1 MRGTS
6 AVTSAAEE
14 SPASSKIFGS
24 SDRHQDTFNHA
35 EIVMKR
41 AHNPPKAAHKAHK
54 RQKLEKASKPAVKKQ
69 KRRVQLNDLGWRT
82 VGMPDRLED
91 TEGFY
96 GLEEIDDVEV
106 VKDATTGNITFQT
119 TKTEEEVAQDVEAAW
134 KREEEE
140 AERLEK
146 MIGQEGKELPVEEEA
161 AEEPEAQGSAP
172 TQDEADDD
180 DSFAGF
186 SDEEEPTTKGGI
198 EIEDLNP
205 NSEVEDG
212 RLLKKDKKD
221 DTKEKPKTKKEKK
234 AEAKARREEEQK
246 LKENT
251 AANAGKAVETN
262 PDYVEEEGVEAT
274 EDFEISGEGAFDI
287 LLNQPIDDEEVDTS
301 AWEELGLSEKI
312 IGALAGLKF
321 SKPSNIQAS
330 TIPDI
335 MAGRDLIGKASTGSG
350 KTLAFGIPII
360 ERYLT
365 THSQSKEEDSKAS
378 NVPTALIVAPTRELA
393 HQITAHLTDLC
404 VKGDFEAP
412 HIATIT
418 GGLSVQK
425 QRRQLEKADIVVGT
439 PGRLWEVISSGQ
451 GLLRS
456 LKQVKFL
463 VLDEADRL
471 LSQGH
476 YQELGEILKVLDRE
490 DDEEEDEEESAPE
503 VERQTLVFSATFSK
517 GLQQKLAGKVKHGQG
532 TGDIM
537 NKADSMEYLLKK
549 LNFREEQPRYVDV
562 NPESQMASKLREG
575 LIECAGPEKDL
586 YLYSLLLFHPNKRA
600 LIFTNSIAA
609 VRRLTPFLTNLNLPA
624 LPLHSSMIQKARLRS
639 IERFK
644 ERPGSILVATD
655 VAARGLDIPKV
666 DLVIHY
672 HLPRAADT
680 YVHRSGR
687 TARADA
693 SGSSIIICG
702 PEEVAGVRR
711 LVAKVHARAESA
723 KEQTNKKRAYFIRT
737 LDIDRRIVSRLKP
750 RATLSKKLAD
760 TVIAKE
766 KKNSTDD
773 MFMQAAEDLGI
784 DYDSE
789 EFEKEA
795 KGKKG
800 RGSGRKK
807 KEKTAS
813 EMTKAEFAAIRA
825 ELKGLLAERINTG
838 VSARYLTSGG
848 IDVEALMKGEGNT
861 GFLGAI
867 DGLGFDDDEEDA
879 KPEPPAV
886 QAGSDENED
895 AEEDAEIS
903 KATAQKPEEKKAK
916 KQKAR
921 KRNADGTKKK
931 WIHH

>member
-1 MRGTS
+1 
-6 AVTSAAEE
+6 
-14 SPASSKIFGS
+14 
-24 SDRHQDTFNHA
+24 
-35 EIVMKR
+35 MKR
-41 AHNPPKAAHKAHK
+41 AHNPPKAAHKVHK
-54 RQKLEKASKPAVKKQ
+54 RQKLENAPKSLTKQQ
-69 KRRVQLNDLGWRT
+69 KRRVQLNDLGWKT
-82 VGMPDRLED
+82 VAMPDRLED

-96 GLEEIDDVEV
+96 GLEEIDDLEV
-106 VKDATTGNITFQT
+106 IKDPTTGNITFQT
-119 TKTEEEVAQDVEAAW
+119 TKTEEEVDKDVEAAW
-134 KREEEE
+134 EREE
-140 AERLEK
+140 AEAARLEK
-146 MIGQEGKELPVEEEA
+146 MIGQEGKELPVEEEQEATEVEKVLDATA
-161 AEEPEAQGSAP
+161 AS
-172 TQDEADDD
+172 DN

-186 SDEEEPTTKGGI
+186 SDEEVEAAPPKKGGI
-198 EIEDLNP
+198 VIEDLNP
-205 NSEVEDG
+205 NSTVEDG
-212 RLLKKDKKD
+212 RALEKDKVEDKSD
-221 DTKEKPKTKKEKK
+221 KPEKPKNKKERQ
-234 AEAKARREEEQK
+234 AEARARREEEKK
-246 LKENT
+246 LKQNT
-251 AANAGKAVETN
+251 AVNAAMAANVETN

-287 LLNQPIDDEEVDTS
+287 LLNQPVEDDEVDTS
-301 AWEELGLSEKI
+301 AWEELELSEKMV
-312 IGALAGLKF
+312 GALAGMKF
-321 SKPSNIQAS
+321 SKPSVIQAS
-330 TIPDI
+330 TIPEI

-360 ERYLT
+360 ERYLAT
-365 THSQSKEEDSKAS
+365 RFASKEKDAKTQTI
-378 NVPTALIVAPTRELA
+378 PTALIIAPTRELA
-393 HQITAHLTDLC
+393 HQITAHLSDLC
-404 VKGDFEAP
+404 AKGEFDVP
-412 HIATIT
+412 SIATIT

-425 QRRQLEKADIVVGT
+425 QRRQLEHADIVVGT

-451 GLLRS
+451 GLLRA

-476 YQELGEILKVLDRE
+476 YQELGEILKVLDKVG
-490 DDEEEDEEESAPE
+490 DEEEEEEPAPE
-503 VERQTLVFSATFSK
+503 VDRQTLVFSATFQK
-517 GLQQKLAGKVKHGQG
+517 GLQQKLAGKVKFGNG

-549 LNFREEQPRYVDV
+549 LNFREDQPRFIDA

-600 LIFTNSIAA
+600 LIFTNSISA
-609 VRRLTPFLTNLNLPA
+609 VRRLTPFLANLNLPA

-644 ERPGSILVATD
+644 ARPGSILVATD

-693 SGSSIIICG
+693 SGSSIIICA

-711 LVAKVHARAESA
+711 LVAKVHARASTS
-723 KEQTNKKRAYFIRT
+723 QNMPNKKRAYFIRT

-773 MFMQAAEDLGI
+773 LFMQAAEDLGI

-807 KEKTAS
+807 KEKNAS
-813 EMTKAEFAAIRA
+813 EMTRAEFASIRH
-825 ELKGLLAERINTG
+825 ELKSLLAERINTG

-861 GFLGAI
+861 GFLGAV
-867 DGLGFDDDEEDA
+867 DGLGFDEEEEEEKTKPVEEQSDDEED
-879 KPEPPAV
+879 E
-886 QAGSDENED
+886 DEDKELD
-895 AEEDAEIS
+895 EVSETS
-903 KATAQKPEEKKAK
+903 KTAQKPREKVAKK
-916 KQKAR
+916 KQKSR

>member
-1 MRGTS
+1 
-6 AVTSAAEE
+6 
-14 SPASSKIFGS
+14 
-24 SDRHQDTFNHA
+24 
-35 EIVMKR
+35 MKR

-54 RQKLEKASKPAVKKQ
+54 RQKLEKTSKPAAKKQ
-69 KRRVQLNDLGWRT
+69 KRRVQLTDLGWKT
-82 VGMPDRLED
+82 VAMPDRLED

-106 VKDATTGNITFQT
+106 VRDATTGNITFQT

-134 KREEEE
+134 QREEEE
-140 AERLEK
+140 AARLEK
-146 MIGQEGKELPVEEEA
+146 MIGQEGKELPAEDDEAVEEEA
-161 AEEPEAQGSAP
+161 GAQEITPA
-172 TQDEADDD
+172 QDEADGDD

-186 SDEEEPTTKGGI
+186 SDDGEAPATNGGI
-198 EIEDLNP
+198 QIEDLNP

-212 RLLKKDKKD
+212 RLLKKDKAEDK
-221 DTKEKPKTKKEKK
+221 KEKPKTKKEKK
-234 AEAKARREEEQK
+234 AEAKAKREAEQK
-246 LKENT
+246 LKDNT
-251 AANAGKAVETN
+251 AANAGKAAETN
-262 PDYVEEEGVEAT
+262 PDYVEEAGVEAT
-274 EDFEISGEGAFDI
+274 EDFEIYGEGAFDI

-301 AWEELGLSEKI
+301 AWEELGLSEKV

-330 TIPDI
+330 TIPEI

-350 KTLAFGIPII
+350 KTLAFGIPIV
-360 ERYLT
+360 ERYLA
-365 THSQSKEEDSKAS
+365 THSQSKDKDLKAP
-378 NVPTALIVAPTRELA
+378 NVPTALVVAPTRELA

-404 VKGDFEAP
+404 VKGDFDAP
-412 HIATIT
+412 NIATIT

-490 DDEEEDEEESAPE
+490 DAEEEDEEPIPE

-517 GLQQKLAGKVKHGQG
+517 GLQQKLAGKVKHGSG
-532 TGDIM
+532 TGDIL

-693 SGSSIIICG
+693 SGSSIIICA

-737 LDIDRRIVSRLKP
+737 LDIDRRIVGRLKP

-807 KEKTAS
+807 KEKSAS
-813 EMTKAEFAAIRA
+813 EMTKAEFAAIRH

-861 GFLGAI
+861 GFLGAV
-867 DGLGFDDDEEDA
+867 DGLGFDEEEEA
-879 KPEPPAV
+879 KPAPAPV
-886 QAGSDENED
+886 QDESDADDNAND
-895 AEEDAEIS
+895 ATEATS
-903 KATAQKPEEKKAK
+903 KTAQKSEEEKSK

-921 KRNADGTKKK
+921 KRNADGSKKK

>member
-1 MRGTS
+1 
-6 AVTSAAEE
+6 
-14 SPASSKIFGS
+14 
-24 SDRHQDTFNHA
+24 
-35 EIVMKR
+35 MKR

-54 RQKLEKASKPAVKKQ
+54 RQKLEKAPRPATKKQ
-69 KRRVQLNDLGWRT
+69 KRRVQLNDLGWKT

-106 VKDATTGNITFQT
+106 IKDATTGNITFQT
-119 TKTEEEVAQDVEAAW
+119 TKTEEEIADDVEAAW

-140 AERLEK
+140 AARLEK
-146 MIGQEGKELPVEEEA
+146 MIGQEGKELPVEAEEA
-161 AEEPEAQGSAP
+161 AEDVEEGT
-172 TQDEADDD
+172 TQHDEAASDNE
-180 DSFAGF
+180 SFAGF
-186 SDEEEPTTKGGI
+186 SDDENDDKTPAKNGGI

-205 NSEVEDG
+205 NSEIADG
-212 RLLKKDKKD
+212 RTLPKDKPETK
-221 DTKEKPKTKKEKK
+221 KEKPKTKKEKK
-234 AEAKARREEEQK
+234 AEAKARRDEELK
-246 LKENT
+246 LKQNT
-251 AANAGKAVETN
+251 AANAGRTEVVETN
-262 PDYVEEEGVEAT
+262 PDYIEEEGVEAN

-287 LLNQPIDDEEVDTS
+287 LLNQPNDDDEVVDAS
-301 AWEELGLSEKI
+301 AWEELGLSEKVV
-312 IGALAGLKF
+312 GALAGLKF

-330 TIPDI
+330 TIPEI

-350 KTLAFGIPII
+350 KTLAFGIPIV
-360 ERYLT
+360 ERYLAT
-365 THSQSKEEDSKAS
+365 KPTSKEKDSKAP

-404 VKGDFEAP
+404 VKGDFDAP
-412 HIATIT
+412 SIATIT

-425 QRRQLEKADIVVGT
+425 QRRQLEHADIVVGT
-439 PGRLWEVISSGQ
+439 PGRLWEVISSGK

-490 DDEEEDEEESAPE
+490 DEEEEDDGEPAPE

-517 GLQQKLAGKVKHGQG
+517 GLQQKLAGKLKFGSG

-549 LNFREEQPRYVDV
+549 LNFREEQPRYIDA

-600 LIFTNSIAA
+600 LIFTNSISA
-609 VRRLTPFLTNLNLPA
+609 VRRLTPFLANLNLPA

-693 SGSSIIICG
+693 SGSSIIICA

-711 LVAKVHARAESA
+711 LVAKVHAKAESA

-800 RGSGRKK
+800 RGAGRKK
-807 KEKTAS
+807 KEKSAS
-813 EMTKAEFAAIRA
+813 EMTKAEFAAIRH

-861 GFLGAI
+861 GFLGAV
-867 DGLGFDDDEEDA
+867 DGLGFDDDEEQVV
-879 KPEPPAV
+879 KPAPV
-886 QAGSDENED
+886 QDESD
-895 AEEDAEIS
+895 EEDADTDANEDDAPAA
-903 KATAQKPEEKKAK
+903 KAQTPQDKKAK
-916 KQKAR
+916 KPKSR

>member
-1 MRGTS
+1 
-6 AVTSAAEE
+6 
-14 SPASSKIFGS
+14 
-24 SDRHQDTFNHA
+24 
-35 EIVMKR
+35 MKR

-54 RQKLEKASKPAVKKQ
+54 RQKLENALKPATKKQ
-69 KRRVQLNDLGWRT
+69 KRRVQLNDLGWKT
-82 VGMPDRLED
+82 VSMPDRLED

-96 GLEEIDDVEV
+96 GLEEIDDVDI
-106 VKDATTGNITFQT
+106 VKDPTTGNITFQT
-119 TKTEEEVAQDVEAAW
+119 TKTEEEIEKDVEAAW
-134 KREEEE
+134 RREEEE
-140 AERLEK
+140 AARLEK
-146 MIGQEGKELPVEEEA
+146 MIGQEGKELPVEDDTEA
-161 AEEPEAQGSAP
+161 AEVEEAEVSTPGQPEAE
-172 TQDEADDD
+172 TDN

-186 SDEEEPTTKGGI
+186 SDEEIEDAPAKKGGI
-198 EIEDLNP
+198 EIEDLDP
-205 NSEVEDG
+205 NSAIEDG
-212 RLLKKDKKD
+212 RALKKDRVE
-221 DTKEKPKTKKEKK
+221 TKLENKPEKAKTKKEKK
-234 AEAKARREEEQK
+234 AEAKAKREEEKK
-246 LKENT
+246 LKQNT
-251 AANAGKAVETN
+251 AANASVN

-287 LLNQPIDDEEVDTS
+287 LLNQPVDDDEVDTS
-301 AWEELGLSEKI
+301 AWEELNLSDKVV
-312 IGALAGLKF
+312 GALAGLKF
-321 SKPSNIQAS
+321 SKPSLIQAS
-330 TIPDI
+330 TIPEI

-360 ERYLT
+360 ERYLAT
-365 THSQSKEEDSKAS
+365 RPASKEATKTQTI
-378 NVPTALIVAPTRELA
+378 PTALIIAPTRELA
-393 HQITAHLTDLC
+393 HQITAHLNELC
-404 VKGDFEAP
+404 VKGDFDAP
-412 HIATIT
+412 SIATIT

-425 QRRQLEKADIVVGT
+425 QRRQLEKADVVVGT

-451 GLLRS
+451 GLLRA

-476 YQELGEILKVLDRE
+476 YQELGEILKVLDRV
-490 DDEEEDEEESAPE
+490 DDEEDEEEPTPE
-503 VERQTLVFSATFSK
+503 VERQTLVFSATFQK
-517 GLQQKLAGKVKHGQG
+517 GLQQKLAGKVKFGNG

-537 NKADSMEYLLKK
+537 NKADSMENLLKK
-549 LNFREEQPRYVDV
+549 LNFREEQPRFIDA

-600 LIFTNSIAA
+600 LIFTNSISA
-609 VRRLTPFLTNLNLPA
+609 VRRLTPFLANLNLPA

-644 ERPGSILVATD
+644 SRPGSILVATD

-693 SGSSIIICG
+693 SGSSIIICA

-723 KEQTNKKRAYFIRT
+723 QQQKSKKRAYFIRT

-800 RGSGRKK
+800 RGTGRKK
-807 KEKTAS
+807 KEKNAS
-813 EMTKAEFAAIRA
+813 EMTKAEFASIRH
-825 ELKGLLAERINTG
+825 ELRGLLAERINTG

-861 GFLGAI
+861 GFLGAV
-867 DGLGFDDDEEDA
+867 DGLGFDDDEVDKPAPAPVQDDDDEDEDEDEVVGGDADADADGDQAPKVA
-879 KPEPPAV
+879 K
-886 QAGSDENED
+886 
-895 AEEDAEIS
+895 AEGKS
-903 KATAQKPEEKKAK
+903 K
-916 KQKAR
+916 KQKSR
-921 KRNADGTKKK
+921 KRNADGSKKK

>member
-1 MRGTS
+1 
-6 AVTSAAEE
+6 
-14 SPASSKIFGS
+14 
-24 SDRHQDTFNHA
+24 
-35 EIVMKR
+35 MKR

-54 RQKLEKASKPAVKKQ
+54 RQKLEPATKKQ
-69 KRRVQLNDLGWRT
+69 RRRVQLNELGWKT
-82 VGMPDRLED
+82 VSMPDRLED

-96 GLEEIDDVEV
+96 GLEEIDDVDI
-106 VKDATTGNITFQT
+106 VKDPTTGNITFQT
-119 TKTEEEVAQDVEAAW
+119 TKTEEEIEQDVEAAW
-134 KREEEE
+134 RREEEE
-140 AERLEK
+140 AARLEK
-146 MIGQEGKELPVEEEA
+146 MIGQEGEELPVEDA
-161 AEEPEAQGSAP
+161 ASES
-172 TQDEADDD
+172 DN

-186 SDEEEPTTKGGI
+186 SDEGGI
-198 EIEDLNP
+198 EIEDLDP
-205 NSEVEDG
+205 NSAIEDG
-212 RLLKKDKKD
+212 RALKKDKI
-221 DTKEKPKTKKEKK
+221 ENKPDKAKTKKEKK
-234 AEAKARREEEQK
+234 AEAKARREEEK
-246 LKENT
+246 LKQNT
-251 AANAGKAVETN
+251 AANASVN

-287 LLNQPIDDEEVDTS
+287 LLNQPVDDDEVDTS
-301 AWEELGLSEKI
+301 AWEELNLSEKVV
-312 IGALAGLKF
+312 GALAGLKF
-321 SKPSNIQAS
+321 SKPSLIQAS
-330 TIPDI
+330 TIPEI

-360 ERYLT
+360 ERYLAT
-365 THSQSKEEDSKAS
+365 RPASKDAKTQTI
-378 NVPTALIVAPTRELA
+378 PTALIIAPTRELA

-404 VKGDFEAP
+404 VKGEFDAP
-412 HIATIT
+412 SIATIT

-425 QRRQLEKADIVVGT
+425 QRRQLEKADVVVGT

-451 GLLRS
+451 GLLRA

-476 YQELGEILKVLDRE
+476 YQELGEILKVLE
-490 DDEEEDEEESAPE
+490 KVDDDEDEEEPTPE
-503 VERQTLVFSATFSK
+503 VERQTLVFSATFQK
-517 GLQQKLAGKVKHGQG
+517 GLQQKLAGKVKFGNG

-549 LNFREEQPRYVDV
+549 LNFREEQPRFIDA
-562 NPESQMASKLREG
+562 NPESQMASRLREG

-600 LIFTNSIAA
+600 LIFTNSISA
-609 VRRLTPFLTNLNLPA
+609 VRRLTPFLANLNLPA

-711 LVAKVHARAESA
+711 LVAKVHARASSA
-723 KEQTNKKRAYFIRT
+723 QQQRSKKRAYFIRT

-773 MFMQAAEDLGI
+773 LFMQAAEDLGI
-784 DYDSE
+784 DYDSD

-807 KEKTAS
+807 KEKNAS
-813 EMTKAEFAAIRA
+813 EMSRAEFASIRH
-825 ELKGLLAERINTG
+825 ELRGLLAERINTG

-861 GFLGAI
+861 GFLGAV
-867 DGLGFDDDEEDA
+867 DGLGFDDDEELEKSAPAAVLKEDDDDDEVVDGEEVP
-879 KPEPPAV
+879 KPV
-886 QAGSDENED
+886 QK
-895 AEEDAEIS
+895 AEQS
-903 KATAQKPEEKKAK
+903 VK
-916 KQKAR
+916 KQKQKQR

>member
-1 MRGTS
+1 
-6 AVTSAAEE
+6 
-14 SPASSKIFGS
+14 
-24 SDRHQDTFNHA
+24 
-35 EIVMKR
+35 MKR
-41 AHNPPKAAHKAHK
+41 SLNPPKSAHKSHK
-54 RQKLEKASKPAVKKQ
+54 RVKVSKPLKSTAAARQ
-69 KRRVQLNDLGWRT
+69 KRRVQLNDLGWKT

-96 GLEEIDDVEV
+96 GLEEIDDVDV
-106 VKDATTGNITFQT
+106 VRDPTTGNISFQT
-119 TKTEEEVAQDVEAAW
+119 SKTEEEIAKGVEEAW
-134 KREEEE
+134 EREEAE

-146 MIGQEGKELPVEEEA
+146 MIGHEGEELPVEDEAVVENEE
-161 AEEPEAQGSAP
+161 EEEHETEEQ
-172 TQDEADDD
+172 EADDN

-186 SDEEEPTTKGGI
+186 SDDEEPAPAAKGGI
-198 EIEDLNP
+198 VIEDLNP

-212 RLLKKDKKD
+212 RMLKKDRPEAKAE
-221 DTKEKPKTKKEKK
+221 KEKPKTKKEKK
-234 AEAKARREEEQK
+234 AEAKAKREEEQK

-251 AANAGKAVETN
+251 KANAGTTAETN
-262 PDYVEEEGVEAT
+262 PDYIEEEGVEAT

-287 LLNQPIDDEEVDTS
+287 LLNQPMDDDEEVDTS

-330 TIPDI
+330 TIPEI
-335 MAGRDLIGKASTGSG
+335 LAGRDLIGKASTGSG
-350 KTLAFGIPII
+350 KTLAFGIPIV
-360 ERYLT
+360 EHYLA
-365 THSQSKEEDSKAS
+365 THAQAKDGEAKTA

-404 VKGDFEAP
+404 VKGDFDAP
-412 HIATIT
+412 NIATIT

-456 LKQVKFL
+456 LKQAKFL

-476 YQELGEILKVLDRE
+476 YKELGEILKVLDVK
-490 DDEEEDEEESAPE
+490 DDNEEEEEDPVPE

-517 GLQQKLAGKVKHGQG
+517 GLQQKLAGKVKFGSG
-532 TGDIM
+532 TGDIL

-549 LNFREEQPRYVDV
+549 LNFREEQPRYIDA
-562 NPESQMASKLREG
+562 NPESQMASRLREG

-644 ERPGSILVATD
+644 SRPGSILVATD
-655 VAARGLDIPKV
+655 VAARGLDIPSV

-693 SGSSIIICG
+693 SGSSIIICA

-723 KEQTNKKRAYFIRT
+723 KQQTNKKRAYFIRT

-800 RGSGRKK
+800 RGAGRKK

-813 EMTKAEFAAIRA
+813 EMTRAEFASIRH

-848 IDVEALMKGEGNT
+848 IDVEALMRGEGNT
-861 GFLGAI
+861 GFLGTVE
-867 DGLGFDDDEEDA
+867 GLGFDDEEEEVVKPAPVVEEEEED
-879 KPEPPAV
+879 
-886 QAGSDENED
+886 DEQGGDGEKDGED
-895 AEEDAEIS
+895 APKKDGAKEGA
-903 KATAQKPEEKKAK
+903 KKAD
-916 KQKAR
+916 KQKKR
-921 KRNADGTKKK
+921 KRNKDGSKKK

>member
-1 MRGTS
+1 
-6 AVTSAAEE
+6 
-14 SPASSKIFGS
+14 
-24 SDRHQDTFNHA
+24 
-35 EIVMKR
+35 MKR
-41 AHNPPKAAHKAHK
+41 AHNPQKAAHKAHK
-54 RQKLEKASKPAVKKQ
+54 RQKLEKAPKPATKKQ
-69 KRRVQLNDLGWRT
+69 KRRVQLNDLGWKT

-96 GLEEIDDVEV
+96 GLEEIDDIEV
-106 VKDATTGNITFQT
+106 IKDATTGNITFQT
-119 TKTEEEVAQDVEAAW
+119 SKTEEEVANDVEAAW

-140 AERLEK
+140 AARLEK
-146 MIGQEGKELPVEEEA
+146 MIGQEGKELPVEDEEA
-161 AEEPEAQGSAP
+161 VEDVAEGTSGHTEAAS
-172 TQDEADDD
+172 DNE
-180 DSFAGF
+180 SFAGF
-186 SDEEEPTTKGGI
+186 SDDDNDEAPAKNGGI

-205 NSEVEDG
+205 NSEIADG
-212 RLLKKDKKD
+212 RTLAKDKAETK
-221 DTKEKPKTKKEKK
+221 KEKPKTKKEKR
-234 AEAKARREEEQK
+234 AEAKARREEELK
-246 LKENT
+246 LKQNT
-251 AANAGKAVETN
+251 ASNAGKSEVVETN
-262 PDYVEEEGVEAT
+262 PDYIEEEGVEAN

-287 LLNQPIDDEEVDTS
+287 LLNQPIDDDEVVDTS
-301 AWEELGLSEKI
+301 AWEELGLSEKV

-321 SKPSNIQAS
+321 SKPSNIQGS
-330 TIPDI
+330 TIPEI
-335 MAGRDLIGKASTGSG
+335 MAGRDLVGKASTGSG
-350 KTLAFGIPII
+350 KTLAFGIPIV
-360 ERYLT
+360 ERYLVT
-365 THSQSKEEDSKAS
+365 KSTSKEKDSKAP

-404 VKGDFEAP
+404 VKGDFDAP
-412 HIATIT
+412 SIATIT

-425 QRRQLEKADIVVGT
+425 QRRQLEYADIVVGT

-476 YQELGEILKVLDRE
+476 YQELGEILKVLDKADEEQEE
-490 DDEEEDEEESAPE
+490 DDKEPAPE

-517 GLQQKLAGKVKHGQG
+517 GLQQKLAGKVKFGSG

-549 LNFREEQPRYVDV
+549 LNFREEQPRYIDA

-600 LIFTNSIAA
+600 LIFTNSISA

-624 LPLHSSMIQKARLRS
+624 LPLHSSMIQKARMRS

-693 SGSSIIICG
+693 SGSSIIICA

-711 LVAKVHARAESA
+711 LVAKVHAKAATA

-789 EFEKEA
+789 EFEKDA

-800 RGSGRKK
+800 RGAGRKK
-807 KEKTAS
+807 KEKSAS
-813 EMTKAEFAAIRA
+813 EMTKAEFAAIRH

-861 GFLGAI
+861 GFLGAV
-867 DGLGFDDDEEDA
+867 DGLGFDEEEEEVVKPAPVQEESDEEDEEEVVDTDADADGAAA
-879 KPEPPAV
+879 KT
-886 QAGSDENED
+886 
-895 AEEDAEIS
+895 
-903 KATAQKPEEKKAK
+903 KKPDGKKAK
-916 KQKAR
+916 KPKSR

>member
-1 MRGTS
+1 
-6 AVTSAAEE
+6 
-14 SPASSKIFGS
+14 
-24 SDRHQDTFNHA
+24 
-35 EIVMKR
+35 MKR

-54 RQKLEKASKPAVKKQ
+54 RQKLENSLKPTRKQ
-69 KRRVQLNDLGWRT
+69 KRRVQLNELGWKT
-82 VGMPDRLED
+82 VSMPDRLED

-96 GLEEIDDVEV
+96 GLEEIDDVDI
-106 VKDATTGNITFQT
+106 VKDPTTGNITFQT
-119 TKTEEEVAQDVEAAW
+119 TKTEEEVEKDVEAAW
-134 KREEEE
+134 RREEEE
-140 AERLEK
+140 AARLEK
-146 MIGQEGKELPVEEEA
+146 MIGQEGKELPVEGETEA
-161 AEEPEAQGSAP
+161 AEEAEAEI
-172 TQDEADDD
+172 DN

-186 SDEEEPTTKGGI
+186 SDEDIEDAPAKTGGI
-198 EIEDLNP
+198 DIEDLDP
-205 NSEVEDG
+205 NSAIEDG
-212 RLLKKDKKD
+212 RALKKDKV
-221 DTKEKPKTKKEKK
+221 EKKPEKAKTKKEKK
-234 AEAKARREEEQK
+234 AEAKAKREEEK
-246 LKENT
+246 LKQNT
-251 AANAGKAVETN
+251 AANAGAN
-262 PDYVEEEGVEAT
+262 PDYVEEEGAEAT

-287 LLNQPIDDEEVDTS
+287 LLNQPVDDDEVDTS
-301 AWEELGLSEKI
+301 AWEELNLSEKVV
-312 IGALAGLKF
+312 GALAGLKF
-321 SKPSNIQAS
+321 SKPSLIQAA
-330 TIPDI
+330 TIPEI

-360 ERYLT
+360 ERYLAT
-365 THSQSKEEDSKAS
+365 RSAHNEDAKTQTI
-378 NVPTALIVAPTRELA
+378 PTALIIAPTRELA

-404 VKGDFEAP
+404 VKGDFDAP
-412 HIATIT
+412 SIATIT

-425 QRRQLEKADIVVGT
+425 QRRQLEKADVVVGT

-451 GLLRS
+451 GLLRA

-476 YQELGEILKVLDRE
+476 YQELGEILKVLDKV
-490 DDEEEDEEESAPE
+490 DDEEDEEEPTPE
-503 VERQTLVFSATFSK
+503 VERQTLVFSATFQK
-517 GLQQKLAGKVKHGQG
+517 GLQQKLAGKVKFGNG

-549 LNFREEQPRYVDV
+549 LNFREEQPRFIDA

-600 LIFTNSIAA
+600 LIFTNSISA
-609 VRRLTPFLTNLNLPA
+609 VRRLTPFLANLNLPA

-644 ERPGSILVATD
+644 SRPGSILVATD

-693 SGSSIIICG
+693 SGSSIIICA

-723 KEQTNKKRAYFIRT
+723 QQQKNKKRAYFIRT

-807 KEKTAS
+807 KEKNAS
-813 EMTKAEFAAIRA
+813 EMTRAEFASIRH
-825 ELKGLLAERINTG
+825 ELRGLLAERINTG
-838 VSARYLTSGG
+838 VSAKYLTSGG

-861 GFLGAI
+861 GFLGAV
-867 DGLGFDDDEEDA
+867 DGLGFDDELDKPTPAPIQDDEDEEEEDEDEDPVVDGDA
-879 KPEPPAV
+879 DADEVSKPPSAASKPE
-886 QAGSDENED
+886 GKS
-895 AEEDAEIS
+895 
-903 KATAQKPEEKKAK
+903 K
-916 KQKAR
+916 KQKSR

>member
-1 MRGTS
+1 
-6 AVTSAAEE
+6 
-14 SPASSKIFGS
+14 
-24 SDRHQDTFNHA
+24 
-35 EIVMKR
+35 MKR

-54 RQKLEKASKPAVKKQ
+54 RQKLEKSTKPAVKKQ
-69 KRRVQLNDLGWRT
+69 KRRVQLNDLGWKT
-82 VGMPDRLED
+82 VDMPDRLDD

-96 GLEEIDDVEV
+96 GLEEIDDVDV
-106 VKDATTGNITFQT
+106 VRDPTTGNITFAT
-119 TKTEEEVAQDVEAAW
+119 SKTEEEIAKDVEAAW

-140 AERLEK
+140 AARLEK
-146 MIGQEGKELPVEEEA
+146 MIDKVDQELSVEDEVAPAQEDSAEEA
-161 AEEPEAQGSAP
+161 MTEQNGAES
-172 TQDEADDD
+172 DD

-186 SDEEEPTTKGGI
+186 SDDEEPAPKDPAKKSASKGGI

-205 NSEVEDG
+205 NSEIEDG
-212 RLLKKDKKD
+212 RLLQKDKADSK
-221 DTKEKPKTKKEKK
+221 TEKPKTKKEKK
-234 AEAKARREEEQK
+234 AEAKAKREQEQK

-251 AANAGKAVETN
+251 AANAGKTLETN
-262 PDYVEEEGVEAT
+262 PDYIEEEGVEAT

-287 LLNQPIDDEEVDTS
+287 LLNQPMDDEEVDTS

-312 IGALAGLKF
+312 VGALGGLKF

-335 MAGRDLIGKASTGSG
+335 LAGRDLIGKASTGSG
-350 KTLAFGIPII
+350 KTLAFGIPIV
-360 ERYLT
+360 EHYLAN
-365 THSQSKEEDSKAS
+365 HSQSKEEKAA

-404 VKGDFEAP
+404 VKGDFDAP
-412 HIATIT
+412 SIATIT

-476 YQELGEILKVLDRE
+476 YKELGEILKVLDIKD
-490 DDEEEDEEESAPE
+490 DDEEEEEDPVPE

-517 GLQQKLAGKVKHGQG
+517 GLQQKLAGKVKFGSG
-532 TGDIM
+532 TGDIL

-575 LIECAGPEKDL
+575 MIECSGPEKDL

-600 LIFTNSIAA
+600 LIFTNSISA
-609 VRRLTPFLTNLNLPA
+609 VRRITPFLTNLNLPA

-693 SGSSIIICG
+693 SGSSIIICA

-711 LVAKVHARAESA
+711 LVAKVHAKAESA

-766 KKNSTDD
+766 KKNSTDE

-800 RGSGRKK
+800 RGAGRKK

-825 ELKGLLAERINTG
+825 ELKALLAERINTG

-861 GFLGAI
+861 GFLGTV
-867 DGLGFDDDEEDA
+867 DGLGFDDDEEPEA
-879 KPEPPAV
+879 KPAPAPA
-886 QAGSDENED
+886 QDESEDGGDAED
-895 AEEDAEIS
+895 AEDSTELP
-903 KATAQKPEEKKAK
+903 KAAQKPEEKKQ
-916 KQKAR
+916 KQKGR
-921 KRNADGTKKK
+921 KRNADGSKKK

>member
-1 MRGTS
+1 
-6 AVTSAAEE
+6 
-14 SPASSKIFGS
+14 
-24 SDRHQDTFNHA
+24 
-35 EIVMKR
+35 MKR
-41 AHNPPKAAHKAHK
+41 AHNPAKAAHKAHK
-54 RQKLEKASKPAVKKQ
+54 RQKLENAPKPATKKQ
-69 KRRVQLNDLGWRT
+69 KRKVQLHDLGWKT
-82 VGMPDRLED
+82 VDMPDRLED

-96 GLEEIDDVEV
+96 GLEEIDDVDIV
-106 VKDATTGNITFQT
+106 RDPTTGNITFQT
-119 TKTEEEVAQDVEAAW
+119 TKTEEEVAKDVEAAW
-134 KREEEE
+134 KREEDE
-140 AERLEK
+140 AARLEK
-146 MIGQEGKELPVEEEA
+146 MIGQEGKELPVEDEEVAVEEA
-161 AEEPEAQGSAP
+161 EGNGETAP
-172 TQDEADDD
+172 ARDEAEDDN

-186 SDEEEPTTKGGI
+186 SDDEEPVTNGGI
-198 EIEDLNP
+198 TIENLNP
-205 NSEVEDG
+205 NSEIEDG
-212 RLLKKDKKD
+212 RALKKDRAE
-221 DTKEKPKTKKEKK
+221 TKVEKAKTQKEKK
-234 AEAKARREEEQK
+234 AEAKARREAEKK

-251 AANAGKAVETN
+251 AANAGLKAVETN

-287 LLNQPIDDEEVDTS
+287 LLNQPIDDEEEVDTS

-312 IGALAGLKF
+312 VGALAGLKF
-321 SKPSNIQAS
+321 SNPSNIQAS
-330 TIPDI
+330 TIPEI

-350 KTLAFGIPII
+350 KTLAFGIPIV
-360 ERYLT
+360 EHFLA
-365 THSQSKEEDSKAS
+365 THPASKEKETKKP

-393 HQITAHLTDLC
+393 HQITAHLNDLC
-404 VKGDFEAP
+404 VKGDFDSP
-412 HIATIT
+412 SIATIT

-425 QRRQLEKADIVVGT
+425 QRRQLEHADIIVGT

-456 LKQVKFL
+456 LKQSKFL

-476 YQELGEILKVLDRE
+476 YKELEEILKVLDKV
-490 DDEEEDEEESAPE
+490 DDEEDEAEEPVPD

-517 GLQQKLAGKVKHGQG
+517 GLQTKLAGKIKFGSG

-549 LNFREEQPRYVDV
+549 LNFREEQPRFIDV

-609 VRRLTPFLTNLNLPA
+609 VRRLTPFLANLNLPA

-723 KEQTNKKRAYFIRT
+723 QNQTSKKRAYFIRT

-773 MFMQAAEDLGI
+773 LFMQAAEDLGI

-789 EFEKEA
+789 EFEKES

-800 RGSGRKK
+800 RGTGRKK
-807 KEKTAS
+807 KEKSAS
-813 EMTKAEFAAIRA
+813 EMTKAEFASIRH
-825 ELKGLLAERINTG
+825 ELRGLLAERINTG

-861 GFLGAI
+861 GFLGAV
-867 DGLGFDDDEEDA
+867 DGLGFDEEDEEKNPKPALVQKEDEDEDEDEDDVQGDA
-879 KPEPPAV
+879 PSPAKKSE
-886 QAGSDENED
+886 G
-895 AEEDAEIS
+895 
-903 KATAQKPEEKKAK
+903 KASK
-916 KQKAR
+916 KQKTR
-921 KRNADGTKKK
+921 KRNADGSKKK